1 MPAAPKVVEAVSG
14 VTSLGTTTLEQ
25 SVSPNA
31 VHSLSDG
38 SPPAPPAAAV
48 EALSAAFSDERA
60 VPPITFAGS
69 HPKPHILVAG
79 YAPGGTQQ
87 VLYWTPVAVAAAKHL
102 FAKVKKVREGGSG
115 GVKAANAFDWKQFTA
130 GYPIVQGM
138 SPHGVPNML
147 LDNKG
152 KPVSASALPV
162 ATVTVAGSGSA
173 TGAAASSSSAAASS
187 SSAAASSSSAAAANV
202 QSSPEYGSSPRPPT
216 PSAEDVAA
224 ALTVSPL
231 PPVKASPTLSESS
244 VEIGPTPTPEAS
256 PKTSEAAAQLS
267 NLGGGHVPH
276 ASKELEASGAA
287 AAAASSSAAAKPP
300 PTVRSRS
307 KAVTSEAE
315 AEEEGQSHKIA

>member
-14 VTSLGTTTLEQ
+14 ATSLGTTTLEQ
-25 SVSPNA
+25 SVSPGA

-79 YAPGGTQQ
+79 YASGGTQQ

-102 FAKVKKVREGGSG
+102 FAKIKNVREGGSG

-216 PSAEDVAA
+216 PSAEVVAA

-231 PPVKASPTLSESS
+231 PPEKPLSESS